1 MEDDDKIIYFLHHSE
16 LDADGREKVKTIGK
30 MLDEKLTVEGCFDIV
45 LYCKDNK
52 FYTQG
57 DGISTAKTPEGLFDT
72 VEIPNNLKYVDDR
85 IRDYYGLKGGE

>member
-1 MEDDDKIIYFLHHSE
+1 
-16 LDADGREKVKTIGK
+16 
-30 MLDEKLTVEGCFDIV
+30 VEGCFDIV